1 MFSENKITFP
11 TSLLPCKN
19 RPLLWNKL
27 SLHFLLNLMI
37 FYIYFFQDKTITSRP
52 QPFHQD
58 DKRNQPKVT
67 IRTEQ
72 YALNKFKLT
81 ELNMKNQLDR
91 LQISTE
97 QRKSFSTLSLLITK
111 IKESTEEL
119 KTNSYGIMK
128 EKISSISINSVMK
141 RNSNLISRL
150 EKFEKE
156 VNSLDD
162 DDQLIQSLT
171 WVRDDINCFSQP
183 SETQLESQR
192 LTPVSQ
198 NEK

>member
-1 MFSENKITFP
+1 M
-11 TSLLPCKN
+11 
-19 RPLLWNKL
+19 
-27 SLHFLLNLMI
+27 
-37 FYIYFFQDKTITSRP
+37 
-52 QPFHQD
+52 
-58 DKRNQPKVT
+58 
-67 IRTEQ
+67 RTEQ

-81 ELNMKNQLDR
+81 ELNMKNLLDR

-97 QRKSFSTLSLLITK
+97 QRKSFGTLSLLITK

-150 EKFEKE
+150 EKLEKE

-162 DDQLIQSLT
+162 DDQLIPSLT

-183 SETQLESQR
+183 SQTQLESQR